1 MSRKYNVSKQSKGLT
16 TGIIIGLIGM
26 SLVGALGALSKGFK
40 DWNYKD
46 WFNKTSET
54 QKEMSRPIEVGDNLY
69 NAVIELHLDDALK
82 KFGEV
87 TTSNQNTKLIT
98 FNTSFEQVFGF
109 KENGGTKN
117 LYLKLEMVEKNLK
130 IINFPKI
137 LIQIKLMFNI

>member
-117 LYLKLEMVEKNLK
+117 LYLKLEMVERN
-130 IINFPKI
+130 
-137 LIQIKLMFNI
+137 

>member
-1 MSRKYNVSKQSKGLT
+1 MSRKYNASKKSKGLT

-87 TTSNQNTKLIT
+87 TTSNQNTKSIT
-98 FNTSFEQVFGF
+98 FNTSFEQMFGF
-109 KENGGTKN
+109 KENGGHSKFIFEIRNGRKKIKN
-117 LYLKLEMVEKNLK
+117 
-130 IINFPKI
+130 
-137 LIQIKLMFNI
+137 